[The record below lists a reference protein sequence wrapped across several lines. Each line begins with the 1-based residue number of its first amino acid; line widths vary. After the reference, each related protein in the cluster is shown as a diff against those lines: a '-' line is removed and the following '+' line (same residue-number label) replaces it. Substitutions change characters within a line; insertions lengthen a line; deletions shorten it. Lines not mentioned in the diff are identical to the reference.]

1 MSTRSRSPVSD
12 GATTAADRRVFALLV
27 GIDAYLP
34 PIPRLW
40 GCRNDIAA
48 LEQYLG
54 ARVGVGLE
62 LRTLY
67 DEEAT
72 RDAVTAGFREHLGR
86 AGPGDVA
93 FFAYAGHGSEEPA
106 PAEVAQLEPT
116 GRIQTL
122 LLHDCGR
129 RVGGKL
135 RRALAD
141 KELALLLAEVAGR
154 GPHLAVVLDCCH
166 SGGGTRDPFVG
177 IRGWV
182 PDPELVEAAGDRE
195 LLREL
200 NTARP
205 STEFLPG
212 ALEGWA
218 APGAPHVAL
227 AACRSFETAKE
238 LRVGDA
244 TRGAFSVA
252 LLDAL
257 AALGT
262 RTTYRTL
269 LNTVRSRV
277 ARSVQEQRPELEPV
291 DTGGLG
297 DTLFLDG
304 SVTPVSAAFT
314 VSRAG
319 DGWEVDAGL
328 VHGLRPPVGDEAFV
342 LACTGPDG
350 EVAGVVR
357 VTAVEVGRSTVEPI
371 GWEPADVAYTAIV
384 ADVPLPAATVQ
395 VDPATE
401 DSDPEEV
408 AAFAHALRACV
419 AAAGP
424 DGGASPHVRLVDP
437 GERTADGPLRLRV
450 VRQPAGVARITRAE
464 GTPLTVDTDV
474 TTDGGVKLLVARLEH
489 VARWEQVR
497 SLSGHPSPLAEAVE
511 LVAYE
516 ARRGET
522 AERSDSPAVAASGGY
537 QFAYRR
543 DGDEWVPP
551 YVRLD
556 VHNTSDDDLF
566 VAVLDLTDRF
576 RCHAVLPTVRL
587 ATGHTLALWD
597 GAPIPL
603 TLPRDRP
610 VEPGAAARDWLKV
623 VVSDVDFDAAAFDLP
638 ALDEPARARDVTRS
652 VTWSTLARV
661 AARAVS
667 RDLGD
672 DGPPPVAARWAA
684 DTIAF
689 ETTVPS

>member
-1 MSTRSRSPVSD
+1 MT
-12 GATTAADRRVFALLV
+12 RRVFALLV

-34 PIPRLW
+34 PINRLW

-48 LEQYLG
+48 LEQYLE
-54 ARVGVGLE
+54 ARVGADLE

-72 RDAVTAGFREHLGR
+72 RDAVAAGFRDHLGQ

-93 FFAYAGHGSEEPA
+93 VFAYAGHGSEEPA
-106 PAEVAQLEPT
+106 PGEVAHLEPT

-141 KELALLLAEVAGR
+141 KELALLLAE
-154 GPHLAVVLDCCH
+154 LAAKGAHVTVILDCCH
-166 SGGGTRDPFVG
+166 SGGGTRDPLVG
-177 IRGWV
+177 VRGWS
-182 PDPELVEAAGDRE
+182 PDPDAAQEAGDRE

-200 NTARP
+200 GSARP
-205 STEFLPG
+205 SGEFLPG
-212 ALEGWA
+212 ALEGWT

-238 LRVGDA
+238 LRVGED

-252 LLDAL
+252 LLEAL
-257 AALGT
+257 DVLGT

-277 ARSVQEQRPELEPV
+277 TRSVQEQRPELEPV

-304 SVTPVSAAFT
+304 SVTPVSATFAM
-314 VSRAG
+314 SRSG

-328 VHGLRPPVGDEAFV
+328 VHGLRPPTGDEAFV
-342 LACTGPDG
+342 LACTAPDG
-350 EVAGVVR
+350 EMAGVVR
-357 VTAVEVGRSTVEPI
+357 VTAVEIGRSTVEPVE
-371 GWEPADVAYTAIV
+371 WEPADVAYAAVV
-384 ADVPLPAATVQ
+384 ADVPLPPAVVR
-395 VDPATE
+395 VDPAPDEPGATDGVTE
-401 DSDPEEV
+401 FTERLRQAVTTCGPEG
-408 AAFAHALRACV
+408 
-419 AAAGP
+419 GP
-424 DGGASPHVRLVDP
+424 SPHLRLVGSGELP
-437 GERTADGPLRLRV
+437 GDGALLLRV
-450 VRQPAGVARITRAE
+450 SLPEPAVARIARAD
-464 GTPLTVDTDV
+464 GTPVTADTNVNDE
-474 TTDGGVKLLVARLEH
+474 GGVRLLVARLEH
-489 VARWEQVR
+489 AARWEQVR
-497 SLSGHPSPLAEAVE
+497 GLGVHPSPLTEVVE
-511 LVAYE
+511 LGIYE
-516 ARRGET
+516 ARSDET
-522 AERSDSPAVAASGGY
+522 VRPADRSPVASSGGY
-537 QFAYRR
+537 QFTYRR
-543 DGDEWVPP
+543 DGEEWTPP
-551 YVRLD
+551 SVFMDVR
-556 VHNTSDDDLF
+556 NTSDDDLY

-587 ATGHTLALWD
+587 AAGHTLSLWD

-603 TLPRDRP
+603 TLPSGRP
-610 VEPGAAARDWLKV
+610 VAPGAVARDWLKI
-623 VVSDVDFDAAAFDLP
+623 VVSDVDFDATAFDLP
-638 ALDEPARARDVTRS
+638 ALDEPAATREVRRS
-652 VTWSTLARV
+652 GVWSTLSRV

-667 RDLGD
+667 RDIGD

-684 DTIAF
+684 DTIAV

>member
-1 MSTRSRSPVSD
+1 VT
-12 GATTAADRRVFALLV
+12 RRVFALLV

-34 PIPRLW
+34 PISRLW
-40 GCRNDIAA
+40 GCRNDMAA
-48 LEQYLG
+48 LEQYLR
-54 ARVGVGLE
+54 ARVGADLE

-72 RDAVTAGFREHLGR
+72 RDAVAAGFRDHLGQ

-93 FFAYAGHGSEEPA
+93 VFAYAGHGSEEPA
-106 PAEVAQLEPT
+106 PAEVTHLEPT

-154 GPHLAVVLDCCH
+154 GPHVTVILDCCH
-166 SGGGTRDPFVG
+166 SGGGTRDPLVSV
-177 IRGWV
+177 RGWR
-182 PDPELVEAAGDRE
+182 PDPDVADEAADRE

-200 NTARP
+200 GSARP
-205 STEFLPG
+205 PAEFLPG
-212 ALEGWA
+212 ALEGWT

-238 LRVGDA
+238 LRVGED

-252 LLDAL
+252 LLEAL
-257 AALGT
+257 DVLGT
-262 RTTYRTL
+262 RTTYRSL

-291 DTGGLG
+291 DSGGLG
-297 DTLFLDG
+297 DSLFLDG
-304 SVTPVSAAFT
+304 SVTPVSATFT
-314 VSRAG
+314 MSRSG

-328 VHGLRPPVGDEAFV
+328 VHGLRPPAGDEAFV
-342 LACTGPDG
+342 LACTAPNG
-350 EVAGVVR
+350 EAAGVVR
-357 VTAVEVGRSTVEPI
+357 VTDVEIGRSTVEPV
-371 GWEPADVAYTAIV
+371 GWEPADVAYAAVV
-384 ADVPLPAATVQ
+384 ADVPLPRAVVR
-395 VDPATE
+395 VDPASGDE
-401 DSDPEEV
+401 GGPV
-408 AAFAHALRACV
+408 GAFTDRLRGAV
-419 AAAGP
+419 LTSGP
-424 DGGASPHVRLVDP
+424 GGGPSPHLRLVGSDELP
-437 GERTADGPLRLRV
+437 GDGALLLRV
-450 VRQPAGVARITRAE
+450 SLPAAGVARIARAD
-464 GTPLTVDTDV
+464 GTPVTADTGVDD
-474 TTDGGVKLLVARLEH
+474 DGGIGLLVARLEH

-497 SLSGHPSPLAEAVE
+497 GLGGHPSPLAEAVE
-511 LVAYE
+511 LGVYE
-516 ARRGET
+516 ARRDET
-522 AERSDSPAVAASGGY
+522 TRPADRAPVASSSGY
-537 QFAYRR
+537 QFTYRR
-543 DGDEWVPP
+543 EDDAWSPP
-551 YVRLD
+551 YVFMD
-556 VHNTSDDDLF
+556 VRNTSEDDLY

-587 ATGHTLALWD
+587 AAGHTLSLWD

-603 TLPRDRP
+603 TLPGGRP
-610 VEPGAAARDWLKV
+610 VVPGAVARDWLKIV
-623 VVSDVDFDAAAFDLP
+623 ASDVDFDAAAFDLP
-638 ALDEPARARDVTRS
+638 PLDEPAPAGEVRRS
-652 VTWSTLARV
+652 GVWSTLSRI

-667 RDLGD
+667 RDIGD

>member
-1 MSTRSRSPVSD
+1 VSD
-12 GATTAADRRVFALLV
+12 GATATSERRLFALLV

-48 LEQYLG
+48 LEQYLR
-54 ARVGVGLE
+54 ARVATGLE

-72 RDAVTAGFREHLGR
+72 RDGVTAGFREHLGR

-93 FFAYAGHGSEEPA
+93 LFAYAGHGSEEPA
-106 PAEVAQLEPT
+106 PDAVAHLEPT

-129 RVGGKL
+129 RVAGKL
-135 RRALAD
+135 QRALAD

-182 PDPELVEAAGDRE
+182 PDPERAEAAGDRE

-200 NTARP
+200 DTARP
-205 STEFLPG
+205 FTEFLSG

-238 LRVGDA
+238 LHVGDV

-257 AALGT
+257 SALGT

-269 LNTVRSRV
+269 LNTARSRV

-291 DTGGLG
+291 DSGGLG

-304 SVTPVSAAFT
+304 SVTPVGAAFT

-328 VHGLRPPVGDEAFV
+328 VHGLRPPVDDEAFV

-357 VTAVEVGRSTVEPI
+357 VNAVEVGRSTVEPV
-371 GWEPADVAYTAIV
+371 GWEPADVAYPAVV

-395 VDPATE
+395 VDPAT
-401 DSDPEEV
+401 DDADPDEI
-408 AAFAHALRACV
+408 ASFAETLRTCV
-419 AAAGP
+419 ATAGP
-424 DGGASPHVRLVDP
+424 DGGRSPHVRLVDP
-437 GERTADGPLRLRV
+437 GERMVDGTLRLRV
-450 VRQPAGVARITRAE
+450 ARRPTGVARIMRAD
-464 GTPLTVDTDV
+464 GTPVTADTDV

-497 SLSGHPSPLAEAVE
+497 SLDGHPSPLAEAVE
-511 LVAYE
+511 LVVYE
-516 ARRGET
+516 ALRGET
-522 AERSDSPAVAASGGY
+522 SRPPESAAVAASGGY

-551 YVRLD
+551 SVFLD
-556 VHNTSDDDLF
+556 VRNASDDDLY

-576 RCHAVLPTVRL
+576 RCHAVLPTVL
-587 ATGHTLALWD
+587 LVAGHTLSLWD

-603 TLPRDRP
+603 TLPRDRS
-610 VEPGAAARDWLKV
+610 VEPGALARDWLKV
-623 VVSDVDFDAAAFDLP
+623 MVSDVDFDAAAFDLP
-638 ALDEPARARDVTRS
+638 PLDEPGRARDVARS
-652 VTWSTLARV
+652 ATWSTLTRV

-684 DTIAF
+684 ETIAF